1 MTMTP
6 ILFPYTTISPSD
18 RDTAGRFFPALTL
31 IGPLESEPEVPK
43 VSAGGPEITVHVP
56 ATDRRAELR
65 HLIDDYRLWAQQHP
79 GTDLA
84 AWAGRGETV
93 PFFDE
98 TSVARIRSDIR
109 RSDTARPGAN
119 PLFDC
124 RLFLGIAEA
133 FDRQMA
139 ETARSLGNLE
149 KAESRMLSE
158 LRGETAL
165 PLRRTA
171 GAEQGM
177 DALIYMVPRRIRA
190 WAGLYLSAPLPNAV
204 FITLARD
211 VIGHLTEMCGQ
222 DQMRHI
228 GTIPPPKSRST
239 LMQQL
244 EATAGAPRPPAE
256 ISVPAGKNEAL
267 PDSRDFQLEI
277 YLAPDRRPEK
287 FFAAFSPPGIDPPA
301 PPASFRHTL
310 IGLLTG

>member
-1 MTMTP
+1 MTP
-6 ILFPYTTISPSD
+6 ILFPYTTISPSN
-18 RDTAGRFFPALTL
+18 RDAAGRFFPALTL
-31 IGPLESEPEVPK
+31 IHPLEGESEVQK
-43 VSAGGPEITVHVP
+43 TSADGPQITAHVP

-65 HLIDDYRLWAQQHP
+65 HLISDYRLWAQQHP

-98 TSVARIRSDIR
+98 TSVGRIRSDIR
-109 RSDTARPGAN
+109 RSDAARPGAD

-139 ETARSLGNLE
+139 ETAQSLGNLE
-149 KAESRMLSE
+149 EAESRMLSE
-158 LRGETAL
+158 LRGEKAF
-165 PLRRTA
+165 PLRRMD
-171 GAEQGM
+171 GAEQGT

-204 FITLARD
+204 FVTLARD
-211 VIGHLTEMCGQ
+211 VIEHLTEMFGQ
-222 DQMRHI
+222 DRMRYI
-228 GTIPPPKSRST
+228 GTVSPPESRNT

-244 EATAGAPRPPAE
+244 EAEAGAPRPPAE
-256 ISVPAGKNEAL
+256 GSVPAGKNEAL

-277 YLAPDRRPEK
+277 YLAPDQRPEK
-287 FFAAFSPPGIDPPA
+287 FFAAFSPPGIGPPA
-301 PPASFRHTL
+301 PPESFRHTL